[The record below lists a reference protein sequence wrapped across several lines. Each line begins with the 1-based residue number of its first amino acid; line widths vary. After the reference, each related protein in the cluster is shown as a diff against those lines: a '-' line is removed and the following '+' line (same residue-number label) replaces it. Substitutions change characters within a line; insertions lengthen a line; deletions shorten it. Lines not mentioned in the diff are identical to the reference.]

1 MNKQIF
7 FIVLF
12 GSLLFIPCSGVDD
25 AHHPKK
31 DHTKHSHKEHS
42 KKRKAT
48 EQHQKKHIKKKKA
61 EERFWFRYKDEPLVD
76 IINELAKRKN
86 INVVLPAGKEA
97 VVNKLTFQYPEK
109 ITLSE
114 AWRRML
120 SVLKICGYTITNEN
134 DFYFV
139 TGADPK
145 RFRDANRQ
153 PYPLYSH
160 IKAEDLPD
168 SDEKIRYIH
177 YFSNL
182 QVGGGGGNNGG
193 GGLTQMI
200 KAILSKD
207 ATIVTDPSSNGLVIT
222 DFARNIASAMH
233 IVNELDSHGFT
244 DGIDFIQLKH
254 TSADTVARLF
264 QELINSNAPQQGQ
277 QYGAQQQSPGNSSE
291 SQYFS
296 KNTRIVAEMR
306 SNSLILMGKK
316 EALDQ
321 AKSFIE
327 KNIDIPLGV
336 GESVLHI
343 YDLQYL
349 KAKEFQ
355 PILQNIVSSSNQQQQ
370 GSYGNQSSGS
380 VRNNNGEQY
389 FQGVIIAAEQTGGEQ
404 QNSSGP
410 NGYWGGTSGG
420 GSTSA
425 PAQAPQT
432 SNRLIIA
439 ARRQDWIRIEKLI
452 EELDKP
458 QLQVAIEA
466 LIVDLTITGDQSFAS
481 QMRNKKGLGLKN
493 TNFQTSNIGE
503 IVLDESN
510 LGAQSAEALRANLLN
525 MAAANEGGQP
535 SGTTLGNATGSN
547 LITGAGAGSL
557 LLSFKDKAT
566 NGMWLIAQLLSNFKD
581 VKVLS
586 QPFIVAMNNQNSSF
600 ASSDSR
606 LLDGDTTTSLG
617 GTVNQKVRKDATLGI
632 SVTPL
637 ISHGGKI
644 NLGIHIKVEE
654 YGAGDQTFNRNL
666 QTNANINDGEVLVLG
681 GLTKTKVIN
690 AVTGTPGFK
699 DIPLFGWLFKSKS
712 KVTIKEHLLIFLCP
726 RIIHTS
732 PNKYFDPYTREKMLA
747 MNKGLV
753 EGENFDTL
761 KDPITHWFFGSPDS
775 DIASKRIHAFNDKNM
790 YSSNKDYFA
799 DKQRV
804 GVKNITVNPKKQVD
818 HHSVMKTAA
827 YIPPPAEKTS
837 KKAAEEKAI
846 ENYIKVDRPT
856 KKTYVAQSNKKEEA
870 PKIALSEEEE
880 LKKLFASLNAS
891 TV

>member
-7 FIVLF
+7 FILLF
-12 GSLLFIPCSGVDD
+12 GSLLFIPCFGVDD
-25 AHHPKK
+25 AHHPKQN
-31 DHTKHSHKEHS
+31 HTKHSHKEYS

-48 EQHQKKHIKKKKA
+48 EQHQKKHIKKKKV
-61 EERFWFRYKDEPLVD
+61 EEKFWFRYKDELLVD
-76 IINELAKRKN
+76 IINELAKRKG

-97 VVNKLTFQYPEK
+97 IVNKLTFQYPEK

-182 QVGGGGGNNGG
+182 QVGGGNNGG
-193 GGLTQMI
+193 GGLTRMI
-200 KAILSKD
+200 EAILSKD

-244 DGIDFIQLKH
+244 DGIEFIQLKH

-277 QYGAQQQSPGNSSE
+277 QYGAQQQSPGGSSE

-316 EALDQ
+316 AALDQ

-327 KNIDIPLGV
+327 KNIDIPLGE

-355 PILQNIVSSSNQQQQ
+355 PILQNIVSSSGQQQ

-380 VRNNNGEQY
+380 VKNNNGEQY

-404 QNSSGP
+404 QNSSGS
-410 NGYWGGTSGG
+410 NNSYWGGTGDSAGA
-420 GSTSA
+420 SA
-425 PAQAPQT
+425 PVQAPQT

-466 LIVDLTITGDQSFAS
+466 LIVDLTLTGDQSFAS

-493 TNFQTSNIGE
+493 TNFQTSNIGG

-510 LGAQSAEALRANLLN
+510 LGTQSAEALRANLLN
-525 MAAANEGGQP
+525 MAAANESGQP
-535 SGTTLGNATGSN
+535 SGTTLGNSSGSN
-547 LITGAGAGSL
+547 LVTGSAAGSL
-557 LLSFKDKAT
+557 LISFKDKAT
-566 NGMWLIAQLLSNFKD
+566 NGMWLVTELLSNFKD
-581 VKVLS
+581 IKVLS
-586 QPFIVAMNNQNSSF
+586 QPFIVAMNNKNSSF
-600 ASSDSR
+600 AQTDSR
-606 LLDGDTTTSLG
+606 LQEGDITTSLG
-617 GTVNQKVRKDATLGI
+617 GSVQNKVRKDATLGI

-644 NLGIHIKVEE
+644 NLGISIKVEE
-654 YGAGDQTFNRNL
+654 YGTSTETLHRNL

-681 GLTKTKVIN
+681 GLTKTKVSD
-690 AVTGTPGFK
+690 AVVGTPGLK
-699 DIPLFGWLFKSKS
+699 DIPLFGWLFKK
-712 KVTIKEHLLIFLCP
+712 KTKMTTKEHLLIFLCP
-726 RIIHTS
+726 RIIHTD
-732 PNKYFDPYTREKMLA
+732 PNKYFDPYTKNKMLT
-747 MNKGLV
+747 MNKILV
-753 EGENFDTL
+753 DGENFDTL
-761 KDPITHWFFGSPDS
+761 KDPITHWFFGTPDS
-775 DIASKRIHAFNDKNM
+775 DIASKRIAGFRDNNM
-790 YSSNKDYFA
+790 YSSDKDYLA

-818 HHSVMKTAA
+818 HYSVMKTTA
-827 YIPPPAEKTS
+827 YVPPPTAKTSEKSTAEKS
-837 KKAAEEKAI
+837 V
-846 ENYIKVDRPT
+846 ENYIKVDRPS
-856 KKTYVAQSNKKEEA
+856 KKTYIAQSEKKEKA

-880 LKKLFASLNAS
+880 LKKLFSSLSVS
-891 TV
+891 TI